1 MTSSESGESIRIGS
15 PFAVDPVAAD
25 PISGDLTASPT
36 VIEPVMD
43 VGSLRYTAMGATAAS
58 AMVVGFAAAA
68 WGWFPAG
75 GAAIAA
81 LGCGLSIF
89 GMFSVYRFTA
99 MGLLAVHLFLFVA
112 NYGQALK

>member
-25 PISGDLTASPT
+25 AISGDPMAPA

-43 VGSLRYTAMGATAAS
+43 VGPLRYTAMGATAAS

-89 GMFSVYRFTA
+89 GMFSVYRFTS
-99 MGLLAVHLFLFVA
+99 MGLLSVHLFLFVA